1 MDTKIISLE
10 RLYEVTKSAKAEGKV
25 IVSTSG
31 CFDILHAGHVDYLE
45 KAKEYGDILVVFLNS
60 DESVRKLKGPERP
73 IVNEDNRAI
82 VLAGLGCVDYVSIFS
97 DTDPCNQIQ
106 TIKPQLWVKGADY
119 QGKTIPEKKVID
131 SYGGQIQY
139 VRLKEGCSSTGIIEK
154 IKHDLEMRK

>member
-45 KAKEYGDILVVFLNS
+45 KAKEYGDILVVLLNS

-139 VRLKEGCSSTGIIEK
+139 VRFKEGCSSTGIIEK